1 LLHVKELTMDFDLV
15 INNGT
20 VIDGTGRPRFRA
32 DLGIQDGVLAAIAVG
47 ERLQG
52 RQVLDASNMVVAP
65 GFVDIHSHADWI
77 LPLPD
82 HDEILAPLLLQGVTT
97 LVTGNC
103 GFSPAPVTDKAVS
116 AVDGVSETMRERDFP
131 YEWRSFSEFLS
142 VVDSVKP
149 LLNAAFLVGH
159 GTLRSVVMGQN
170 ADLPSASELATL
182 GQHVKEAIQQGAFGL
197 SAGLA
202 YAPGVFAK
210 NEELLELLKVVA
222 ELGAI
227 FTVHGRAYSWV
238 SPFYSPMFFGTP
250 HNVRSERELIALAR
264 QAGVRLQLS
273 HQIFVGRRTW
283 RTHRTVLQDIEQAAN
298 DGVDVAFDAFPYTV
312 GNSLVNVIFPE
323 WFLNGFKANINNPA
337 SLNKLKR
344 EINLLKLALGI
355 DFRDIRLLVAY
366 HPDLTELEGLDF
378 EQIAQKLEMDRFEAY
393 VHVARLSAGQ
403 ARILLG
409 TYSGDGQNERP
420 LQAALCHPLCSFMT
434 DTILTRQSAH
444 NPASFGSFPRVL
456 GHFCRDLGLFS
467 LEEAI
472 RRMTSFSADRIGLK
486 NIGRIAEGMPA
497 DLVVFNP
504 LTVADNTTPEQS
516 AVPPSGIEAVL
527 ISGEIIAQNG
537 QLNWGVRRGRLLRN

>member
-1 LLHVKELTMDFDLV
+1 MDFDLV

-32 DLGIQDGVLAAIAVG
+32 DVGIRDGALAAVSKG
-47 ERLQG
+47 ERLEG
-52 RQVLDASNMVVAP
+52 RRSIDASDMVVAP

-82 HDEILAPLLLQGVTT
+82 HDEILAPLLFQGVTT

-103 GFSPAPVTDKAVS
+103 GFSPAPVTEKAIP
-116 AVDGVSETMRERDFP
+116 AVDGFSETMRERDFP
-131 YEWRSFSEFLS
+131 YEWRSFAEFLS
-142 VVDSVKP
+142 TIERGKP
-149 LLNAAFLVGH
+149 LLNSAFLVGH
-159 GTLRSVVMGQN
+159 GTLRSIVMGEHS
-170 ADLPSASELATL
+170 DPPSAAELEAL
-182 GQHVKEAIQQGAFGL
+182 RRLVREAIQQGAFGL

-210 NEELLELLKVVA
+210 NEELLALLKVVA
-222 ELGAI
+222 EQGAI

-238 SPFYSPMFFGTP
+238 SPFYTPMFFGTP
-250 HNVRSERELIALAR
+250 HNVRSERELVSLAR

-298 DGVDVAFDAFPYTV
+298 DGLDVAYDAFPYTV

-323 WFLNGFKANINNPA
+323 WFLNGFKQNINDP
-337 SLNKLKR
+337 SSLKR
-344 EINLLKLALGI
+344 LKKEINLLKLALGI
-355 DFRDIRLLVAY
+355 DFKDIRLLVAY
-366 HPDLTELEGLDF
+366 HTDLVELEGLDF
-378 EQIAQKLEMDRFEAY
+378 EKIALTLHMDKFDAY
-393 VHVARLSAGQ
+393 IHVARLSGGQ

-409 TYSGDGQNERP
+409 TYSGDWQNEEP
-420 LQAALCHPLCSFMT
+420 LQAALSHPLCSFMT

-456 GHFCRDLGLFS
+456 GHFCRDLGLFG
-467 LEEAI
+467 LEEAV

-486 NIGRIAEGMPA
+486 GIGRISEGLPA

-504 LTVADNTTPEQS
+504 QTVADNTTPEKS
-516 AVPPSGIEAVL
+516 AVPPSGIEAVV
-527 ISGEIIAQNG
+527 ISGEIVAQKGELNG
-537 QLNWGVRRGRLLRN
+537 GIRSGRVLRS

>member
-1 LLHVKELTMDFDLV
+1 MDFDLV
-15 INNGT
+15 IHNGT
-20 VIDGTGRPRFRA
+20 VIDGTGRPRFHADVGIRA
-32 DLGIQDGVLAAIAVG
+32 GILAAVSSG
-47 ERLQG
+47 ERLEG
-52 RQVLDASNMVVAP
+52 RRSIDASNMIVAP

-103 GFSPAPVTDKAVS
+103 GFSPAPVTEKAIP
-116 AVDGVSETMRERDFP
+116 AVDGFSETMRERDFP
-131 YEWRSFSEFLS
+131 YEWRSFKEFLS
-142 VVDSVKP
+142 AIKQVKP

-159 GTLRSVVMGQN
+159 GTLRSVVMGNQ
-170 ADLPSASELATL
+170 AGPPSSSELVAL
-182 GQHVKEAIQQGAFGL
+182 RNMVKESIQQGAFGL

-222 ELGAI
+222 QQGAI

-238 SPFYSPMFFGTP
+238 SPFYTPMFFGTP
-250 HNVRSERELIALAR
+250 HNVRSERELISLAR

-298 DGVDVAFDAFPYTV
+298 DGLDVAFDAFPYTV

-323 WFLNGFKANINNPA
+323 WFLNGFKEKINDPA
-337 SLNKLKR
+337 SLKKLR
-344 EINLLKLALGI
+344 NEINLLKLALGI
-355 DFRDIRLLVAY
+355 DFKDIRLLVAY
-366 HPDLTELEGLDF
+366 HPDLVELEGLDF
-378 EQIAQKLEMDRFEAY
+378 ENIAQKLKMDKFEAY
-393 VHVARLSAGQ
+393 IHVARLSAGQ

-409 TYSGDGQNERP
+409 TYSGDWQNERP
-420 LQAALCHPLCSFMT
+420 LQAALSHPLCSFMT

-456 GHFCRDLGLFS
+456 GHFCRDQGLFS

-472 RRMTSFSADRIGLK
+472 HRMTSFSADRIGLK
-486 NIGRIAEGMPA
+486 GIGRIAEGLPA

-504 LTVADNTTPEQS
+504 QTVADNTTPEVS
-516 AVPPSGIEAVL
+516 DAPPSGIEAVL
-527 ISGEIIAQNG
+527 ISGQIVVQKGE
-537 QLNWGVRRGRLLRN
+537 LNHSIRCGRVLYN

>member
-1 LLHVKELTMDFDLV
+1 MDFDLV

-47 ERLQG
+47 GRLQG
-52 RQVLDASNMVVAP
+52 RQALDASNMVVAP

-142 VVDSVKP
+142 AVDSVKP

-159 GTLRSVVMGQN
+159 GTLRSVVMGQK
-170 ADLPSASELATL
+170 ADLPSASELAAL
-182 GQHVKEAIQQGAFGL
+182 RQHVKEAIQQGAFGL

-337 SLNKLKR
+337 SLKKLKR

>member
-1 LLHVKELTMDFDLV
+1 MEFDVV
-15 INNGT
+15 INHGML
-20 VIDGTGRPRFRA
+20 IDGTGRPRFQA
-32 DLGIQDGVLAAIAVG
+32 NLGIQDGVVAAVSVG
-47 ERLQG
+47 ESLEG
-52 RQVLDASNMVVAP
+52 RRSIDASNLVVSP

-103 GFSPAPVTDKAVS
+103 GFSPAPVTAKRTS
-116 AVDGVSETMRERDFP
+116 AVDGVSETLRERDFP
-131 YEWRSFSEFLS
+131 YEWTSFNEFLLAI
-142 VVDSVKP
+142 DRCKP

-159 GTLRSVVMGQN
+159 GTLRSVVMGEQS
-170 ADLPSASELATL
+170 AVPTPSEMATMRRL
-182 GQHVKEAIQQGAFGL
+182 VKEAIEQGAFGL

-210 NEELLELLKVVA
+210 NEELLELLKVMA
-222 ELGAI
+222 EQAAI

-238 SPFYSPMFFGTP
+238 SPFYKPMFFGTP
-250 HNVRSERELIALAR
+250 HNIRSERELIALAR

-298 DGVDVAFDAFPYTV
+298 DGVEVAFDAFPYTV

-323 WFLNGFKANINNPA
+323 WFLNGFKKNVNDPA
-337 SLNKLKR
+337 SLKKLEK

-355 DFRDIRLLVAY
+355 DFKDIRLLVAY
-366 HPDLTELEGLDF
+366 HPDLVELEGLDF
-378 EQIAQKLEMDRFEAY
+378 DKIAGKLHMDKFEAY
-393 VHVARLSAGQ
+393 MHVARLSTGQ

-409 TYSGDGQNERP
+409 TYSGDWENEGP
-420 LQAALCHPLCSFMT
+420 LQAALSHPLCSFMT

-444 NPASFGSFPRVL
+444 NPASFGTFPRIL
-456 GHFCRDLGLFS
+456 GHFSRDLGLFS

-472 RRMTSFSADRIGLK
+472 RRMTSFSAERIGLK
-486 NIGRIAEGMPA
+486 DIGRISEGLPA

-504 LTVADNTTPEQS
+504 QTVADRTTPEES
-516 AVPPSGIEAVL
+516 ANPPIGIEAVL
-527 ISGEIIAQNG
+527 ISGDIVAQKG
-537 QLNWGVRRGRLLRN
+537 ALCRGIRRGRVLRY

>member
-1 LLHVKELTMDFDLV
+1 MDFDLV
-15 INNGT
+15 INHGT
-20 VIDGTGRPRFRA
+20 VIDGTGRLRFQA
-32 DLGIQDGVLAAIAVG
+32 DLGIRDGRLAAISPG
-47 ERLQG
+47 EPLQG
-52 RQVLDASNMVVAP
+52 RHAIEARDLVIAP
-65 GFVDIHSHADWI
+65 GFIDIHSHADWI

-82 HDEILAPLLLQGVTT
+82 HDEILAPLVLQGITT

-103 GFSPAPVTDKAVS
+103 GFSPAPVVERATR
-116 AVDGVSETMRERDFP
+116 AVDGFSETLRERDFP
-131 YEWRSFSEFLS
+131 YEWHTFAEFLS
-142 VVDSVKP
+142 AIERGEP

-159 GTLRSVVMGQN
+159 GTLRSVVMGGKAAQP
-170 ADLPSASELATL
+170 DPEEMRGLCQLAR
-182 GQHVKEAIQQGAFGL
+182 EAIQQGAFGL

-222 ELGAI
+222 EMDAI

-238 SPFYSPMFFGTP
+238 SPFYSPMFIGTP

-298 DGVDVAFDAFPYTV
+298 DGMDLAFDAFPYTV

-323 WFLNGFKANINNPA
+323 WFLNGFKHNINDPV
-337 SLNKLKR
+337 LLKKLRK

-355 DFRDIRLLVAY
+355 DFRDIILLVAY
-366 HPDLTELEGLDF
+366 HPDLVELEGLDF
-378 EQIAQKLEMDRFEAY
+378 ERIAEKLNMEKFDAY
-393 VHVARLSAGQ
+393 IHVARLSGGQ

-409 TYSGDGQNERP
+409 TYSGDWKNEAP
-420 LQAALCHPLCSFMT
+420 LQAALSHPLCSFMT
-434 DTILTRQSAH
+434 DTILTRQRAH

-456 GHFCRDLGLFS
+456 GHFSRDLGLFS

-472 RRMTSFSADRIGLK
+472 HRMTAFSAQRIGLK
-486 NIGRIAEGMPA
+486 DVGQISEGLPA
-497 DLVVFNP
+497 DLVLFDP
-504 LTVADNTTPEQS
+504 RTIADNTTSDQFS
-516 AVPPSGIEAVL
+516 LPPSGIEAVL
-527 ISGEIIAQNG
+527 ISGDIVAHRG
-537 QLNWGVRRGRLLRN
+537 KLVSGVRRGRVLRN